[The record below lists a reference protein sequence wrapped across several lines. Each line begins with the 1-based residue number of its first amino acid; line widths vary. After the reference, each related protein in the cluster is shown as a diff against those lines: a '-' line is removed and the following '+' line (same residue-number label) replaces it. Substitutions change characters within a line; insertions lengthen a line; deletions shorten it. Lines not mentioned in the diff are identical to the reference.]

1 MEDTSESV
9 QPIMGG
15 EEDGAPLVR
24 AQVQV
29 VRAQQVEEVPN
40 GDVIVSVPSRP
51 VSADMHSDDEC

>member
-1 MEDTSESV
+1 
-9 QPIMGG
+9 MGG

-40 GDVIVSVPSRP
+40 GDIIVSVPSRP
-51 VSADMHSDDEC
+51 VSTDMHSDDEC